1 MDKKISSQTVSKIR
15 KLAELAIEVQIMKG
29 FAISITRLTSL
40 KSLCSDSK
48 IAAHF
53 ALHIAKLIYDKMLNT
68 SQPVQYK
75 DLVVK
80 VVAQLEKCVEV
91 GLEEDKLILKQQL
104 SELKAIQNKYRNAA
118 WGVVVRIIENR
129 DLLIVESALEC
140 VLAKGDFGY
149 LAYHLAKDYAE
160 GYEPRYGT
168 GLIPSSYPMLENIAN
183 FFCQYYFNQSMKEWL
198 ESINRENEK
207 KKAIKEEKAKALASN
222 LEELPKTYT
231 AKQGQY
237 LAFIYY
243 YTKIHKQS
251 PSQADIQKYFATTP
265 SSVHQ
270 MLATLQKQGLIKTI
284 PGKARSI
291 TLLLTREELPDLD

>member
-15 KLAELAIEVQIMKG
+15 KLAELVIEVQTMKG
-29 FAISITRLTSL
+29 FAISITRLTTL
-40 KSLCSDSK
+40 KSLCNEPK
-48 IAAHF
+48 IAAQF
-53 ALHIAKLIYDKMLNT
+53 ALHIAKLIYNKILNNP
-68 SQPVQYK
+68 QLMQYK
-75 DLVVK
+75 DLAVK
-80 VVAQLEKCVEV
+80 TIEQLEKYVET
-91 GLEEDKLILKQQL
+91 GLEEDKLILRQQL
-104 SELKAIQNKYRNAA
+104 SELKAIQNKHRNAS
-118 WGVVVRIIENR
+118 WGIVVRIIEYW
-129 DLLIVESALEC
+129 DLLIIENALEC

-149 LAYHLAKDYAE
+149 LAYQLAKDYAE

-168 GLIPSSYPMLENIAN
+168 GLIPSSAPMLENIVN
-183 FFCQYYFNQSMKEWL
+183 FFCQYYFSQSMKEWL

-207 KKAIKEEKAKALASN
+207 KKAIKEEKAKALVSN

-251 PSQADIQKYFATTP
+251 PSQADIQKYFIATP

>member
-1 MDKKISSQTVSKIR
+1 MDEKISAQTVSKIR
-15 KLAELAIEVQIMKG
+15 KLAELTMEVQTMKG

-40 KSLCSDSK
+40 KSLCSESK

-53 ALHIAKLIYDKMLNT
+53 ALHIAKLIYDKMLNN

-75 DLVVK
+75 DLAVK
-80 VVAQLEKCVEV
+80 VVEQLEKYVEF

-104 SELKAIQNKYRNAA
+104 SELKAIQNKHRNAS
-118 WGVVVRIIENR
+118 WGVVVRIIEHW
-129 DLLIVESALEC
+129 DLLIIENALEC
-140 VLAKGDFGY
+140 VLARGDFGY
-149 LAYHLAKDYAE
+149 FAYHLAKDYTE
-160 GYEPRYGT
+160 GYEARYGT
-168 GLIPSSYPMLENIAN
+168 GLIPSSVPKLENIVN
-183 FFCQYYFNQSMKEWL
+183 FFCQYYFNQPMKEWL

-207 KKAIKEEKAKALASN
+207 KKAIKEDKVKALVGN
-222 LEELPKTYT
+222 LEALPKTYT
-231 AKQGQY
+231 AKQGQF
-237 LAFIYY
+237 LSFIYY

-251 PSQADIQKYFATTP
+251 PSQADIQRYFATTP

-270 MLATLQKQGLIKTI
+270 MLTTLQKQGLIKTT

>member
-1 MDKKISSQTVSKIR
+1 MDKKISTQTVSKIR
-15 KLAELAIEVQIMKG
+15 KLAELAIEVQTMKG
-29 FAISITRLTSL
+29 LAISITRLTSL
-40 KSLCSDSK
+40 KSLCSEPK
-48 IAAHF
+48 IATHF
-53 ALHIAKLIYDKMLNT
+53 ALHIAKFIYNKMLNT
-68 SQPVQYK
+68 SQPTQYK
-75 DLVVK
+75 DLAVK
-80 VVAQLEKCVEV
+80 VVEQLKKYVET
-91 GLEEDKLILKQQL
+91 GLEEDKLMLRQQL

-168 GLIPSSYPMLENIAN
+168 GLIPSSAPMLENIVN
-183 FFCQYYFNQSMKEWL
+183 FFCQHYFNQSMKEWL

-207 KKAIKEEKAKALASN
+207 KKALKEEKAKALASN

-231 AKQGQY
+231 TKQGQF

-251 PSQADIQKYFATTP
+251 PSQADIQKYFITSP

-270 MLATLQKQGLIKTI
+270 MLATLQKQGLITTI

-291 TLLLTREELPDLD
+291 TLLLKREELPDLD